1 MKKLAVFIMFVAVAA
16 MAQDTVRSQTREQ
29 AGELEQ
35 LRIQLRE
42 KLALAMEQAT
52 PECEKARQAATAL
65 RIKLNGKNAEE
76 RKAIMEKERARVQE
90 QLNKGVAELNKV
102 SAQINSEMEQAK
114 QQIMARVQE
123 KIQELKDIEAR
134 IKVMGGGNKGGN

>member
-16 MAQDTVRSQTREQ
+16 MAQDTVRSQSHVQ

-35 LRIQLRE
+35 LRFQLRE

-65 RIKLNGKNAEE
+65 QLKLKGKNAAEQ
-76 RKAIMEKERARVQE
+76 KAIMGKERARVQA
-90 QLNKGVAELNKV
+90 QLNTGIDELNKV

-114 QQIMARVQE
+114 QQIMAQVQE
-123 KIQELKDIEAR
+123 KMQELKDIETR
-134 IKVMGGGNKGGN
+134 IKVMGGGKGGN